1 MKKIC
6 VLVKKIFQFGGVL
19 FSRRDLFLAKSDLA
33 STISSNTMIIRIL
46 QMMISHCKKKI
57 GKLAAAWRR
66 PPEIYFVDVNFPHP
80 DCSKYHCRTTDDGYK
95 ANGKGSGGIFSSP
108 TREKLA
114 LRISI
119 GFAPLSDLCSDFIS
133 LAKLFP

>member
-1 MKKIC
+1 
-6 VLVKKIFQFGGVL
+6 
-19 FSRRDLFLAKSDLA
+19 
-33 STISSNTMIIRIL
+33 MIA
-46 QMMISHCKKKI
+46 HCKKKI
-57 GKLAAAWRR
+57 GKLAAAW

-95 ANGKGSGGIFSSP
+95 ANSKGSGGIFSSP
-108 TREKLA
+108 TREKPA